1 MDTKYGHGLT
11 EEKTFVMNNKRITG
25 PVLDHVGL
33 NITPLLEP
41 SLVAGINSRWDRC
54 SRWDR
59 YLGMTAAMTQVL
71 CPHGYLLG
79 DDVEILMAGDDVFFI
94 KD

>member
-1 MDTKYGHGLT
+1 MMIGSQAAFNPNT
-11 EEKTFVMNNKRITG
+11 ER
-25 PVLDHVGL
+25 H
-33 NITPLLEP
+33 LEP
-41 SLVAGINSRWDRC
+41 SRC
-54 SRWDR
+54 LSFCQKRISRWDR